1 MFDHK
6 KMFVPDQY
14 IVNNP
19 QLYGVLSE
27 YRPDAGNAVLFY
39 LMTDNSTFNSDFD
52 GYINNG
58 AIPEAERQKLVM
70 GFPYIPSQIS
80 FSYAT
85 EYGITKRAM
94 ALTEDLQF
102 LGNSA
107 ERVTISDVILSTR
120 SEGRSFLPLLQKLK
134 FLMSN
139 QTTPSFFYIGIQD
152 RILYPY
158 VLNNMNIVEKGWQ
171 NGLPVEGTVSFEFI
185 KSAWGNS
192 GVNTNNAVGS
202 GSYTEL
208 DEVLS
213 ELRTTDEA
221 INQRVIQSNPPTT
234 QDTLDPSILPIP
246 PLPIPRSE
254 GPLPAPPPI
263 PTKLTSKIELPNSFI
278 GNKTSIINSQII
290 ANRNAYNEIFR

>member
-1 MFDHK
+1 
-6 KMFVPDQY
+6 
-14 IVNNP
+14 
-19 QLYGVLSE
+19 
-27 YRPDAGNAVLFY
+27 
-39 LMTDNSTFNSDFD
+39 MTDNSTFNSDFD

-94 ALTEDLQF
+94 AITEDLQF

-171 NGLPVEGTVSFEFI
+171 NGLLVEGTVSFEFI

-192 GVNTNNAVGS
+192 GVNTNNALGS
-202 GSYTEL
+202 SSSYNEL
-208 DEVLS
+208 DKVLS

-221 INQRVIQSNPPTT
+221 INQRVIQSNPTVP
-234 QDTLDPSILPIP
+234 QATLDPSILPIP
-246 PLPIPRSE
+246 PLQIPQ
-254 GPLPAPPPI
+254 GTTKFPGQPLPPPPI
-263 PTKLTSKIELPNSFI
+263 PTNLTSKIELPNSFI

-290 ANRNAYNEIFR
+290 ANRNTYNEIFR